1 LSLPQ
6 GIFVLSPKACCVAL
20 GLFICTTP
28 CPIGRASVRFLRY
41 QPRKAN
47 KGSVRAR
54 QNGGPYPEV
63 KMETDKHQINTHRVI
78 TMLDRKELEFL
89 DKLGKDALFSTG
101 HKLSYNEILKGLI
114 EFAMDLRLSAEGV
127 NSLNALKEKILNKMH
142 NGLDKPEGSDE

>member
-1 LSLPQ
+1 
-6 GIFVLSPKACCVAL
+6 
-20 GLFICTTP
+20 
-28 CPIGRASVRFLRY
+28 
-41 QPRKAN
+41 
-47 KGSVRAR
+47 
-54 QNGGPYPEV
+54 
-63 KMETDKHQINTHRVI
+63 METDKHQINTHRVI
-78 TMLDRKELEFL
+78 TMLDRRELEFL